1 LALEVVHSQVHA
13 IAQLVQG
20 LGGQVASV
28 QQRAS
33 LGQSGVLSVGQLM
46 LADAMRLAALLQD
59 PSLLSLDELAPSWE
73 AELHNVAP
81 MEMLLEQVAQRQEE
95 VERLRA
101 QIEALEMLLD
111 ALQEQVALVM
121 ALTQSLSALMQQEE
135 GKDPIFQ
142 QLLDALQGA
151 ILPELLE
158 LKRRVEAILEELE
171 RAAVQR
177 EDEIDHLEDVYKFV
191 LPWLRALRRA
201 KRQRLELARAKAA
214 REGEALVQAPVAAQ
228 AEKAPEGGEVV
239 QEGAEQEALPD
250 AQTLDAQEREAK
262 EKLKEAVAQRQKRV
276 GARVR
281 QALERLLDEP
291 AREDGG
297 SAREDG
303 GSAREDGGAVREA
316 GGAVREGG

>member
-1 LALEVVHSQVHA
+1 
-13 IAQLVQG
+13 
-20 LGGQVASV
+20 
-28 QQRAS
+28 
-33 LGQSGVLSVGQLM
+33 
-46 LADAMRLAALLQD
+46 
-59 PSLLSLDELAPSWE
+59 
-73 AELHNVAP
+73 
-81 MEMLLEQVAQRQEE
+81 VAQRQEE

-101 QIEALEMLLD
+101 QIEALEQLLD

>member
-1 LALEVVHSQVHA
+1 MALEVVHSQVHA

-101 QIEALEMLLD
+101 QIEALEQLLD

-171 RAAVQR
+171 RAAAQR

-214 REGEALVQAPVAAQ
+214 QEGEALLQAPVAAQ
-228 AEKAPEGGEVV
+228 AERVSEGGEVV
-239 QEGAEQEALPD
+239 REGAEALPD

-297 SAREDG
+297 SMRGDE
-303 GSAREDGGAVREA
+303 
-316 GGAVREGG
+316 